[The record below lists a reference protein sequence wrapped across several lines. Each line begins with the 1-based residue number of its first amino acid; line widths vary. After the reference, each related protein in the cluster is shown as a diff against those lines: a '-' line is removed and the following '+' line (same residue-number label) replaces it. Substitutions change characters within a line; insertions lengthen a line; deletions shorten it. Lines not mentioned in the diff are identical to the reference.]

1 MERKKEEGIEDIFK
15 KSKVMQRTP
24 EKMGVRREDIER
36 MFREVGESMRKVIEL
51 EVQKVGEKM
60 EEGSEEMR
68 NQIKEI
74 RENWEKERGM
84 MRGRIDELQRRV
96 ERLEGREGEMRERG
110 MDGMGGVK
118 RERIMERK
126 LREMVIKIDKED
138 REERRANIIVKG
150 VKTEGKEG
158 KEVIKEL
165 WDQMEIKE
173 EVMEIR
179 KVGGLDRKGKGMIL
193 VRLRGV
199 EEERKIMEARKKLR
213 GEKLRVEDDLTGEER
228 RARWKIE
235 KEAEKE
241 RRLGKRVGIGYMK
254 IWVDGVMKSSDEIEE
269 RWKGEQGN
277 G

>member
-1 MERKKEEGIEDIFK
+1 MEREKEEGIEDIFK

-96 ERLEGREGEMRERG
+96 ERLEGREGEMRERE

-193 VRLRGV
+193 MRLRGV

-269 RWKGEQGN
+269 RWKGEEGN